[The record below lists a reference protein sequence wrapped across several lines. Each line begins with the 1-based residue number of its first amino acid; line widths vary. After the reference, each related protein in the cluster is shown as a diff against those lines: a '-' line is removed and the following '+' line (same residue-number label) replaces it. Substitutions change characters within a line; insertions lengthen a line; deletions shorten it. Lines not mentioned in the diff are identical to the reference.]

1 MRASRLTQLAVCSGA
16 PWSRVVFTTYALSLT
31 FFETVVLDEL
41 VRGGARD
48 ILILSDVEGVRCS
61 LSEKGVRGAGR
72 DYRLEPVALSDGKSV
87 FHPKLGAFIGDD
99 DAMLTVGSG
108 NLTFGGWANN
118 LEMVEFLHPSFAASA
133 FEDVAGLFE
142 ALAADPRCRHCAAE
156 SCEALAADLR
166 RSAIGH
172 IDRGDM
178 RVLHGLTRGIGTQI
192 EELASELGGA
202 TRLAV
207 ASPYFDD
214 GSGLAALGAR
224 LQLSEAFVH
233 RHGATAAG
241 TAPNWPRK
249 GMAINPVS
257 FDFLKDDDR
266 PLHAKAFEVVCRKG
280 RLLVAGSANASS
292 RALGEDG
299 NVEAVTV
306 RIQRGNFTRWGWAP
320 AEAPPWLSKVSEADE
335 SEGAR
340 VGVLRAQLD
349 GPLLSGWILTPRMAG
364 PAKLEQVTNLG
375 PELLGAVEI
384 DADGS
389 FRFETPGLEMQTWNA
404 GRLVLRV
411 SNDDCAAEGYASSTA
426 ATTAARRM
434 GSLAP
439 RLFAFLGGSDTPED
453 VAALLDWIFRE
464 PDHLPGMLAQSR
476 PAEPASP
483 GEAALLTAADLS
495 WTPKHLGQSGGEAGE
510 ARVMARIVEQL
521 RRSLRT
527 SKGPYE
533 PPLEVDDEVG
543 GEVTGADAER
553 QRRQHETAV
562 GRSDTLT
569 QEFLEWALEP
579 DQVDVWGVLALELL
593 NHMAQRLDWPASQIL
608 NWLERIA
615 GALTPWNVSVD
626 DRPLVAGSLLALIG
640 RLKPAVVRAHL
651 IRLRVLEIDAIADPS
666 LAPLFIRTSG
676 SDMAAA
682 WAEVAAT
689 RSVEEVVA
697 EFVQAL
703 RDPANASV
711 AVLAGSPLKDWC
723 PDEWPILL
731 GALTSERTRSQV
743 RFGARR
749 LTACPKCYS
758 ALPVSQSEQYR
769 TRLVATAKNCGH
781 GVIIFGGDAT

>member
-1 MRASRLTQLAVCSGA
+1 MTQLAVSSGA

-72 DYRLEPVALSDGKSV
+72 DYRLEPIALSDGKSV
-87 FHPKLGAFIGDD
+87 FHPKIGAFIGDG
-99 DAMLTVGSG
+99 DALLTVGSG

-142 ALAADPRCRHCAAE
+142 ALATHPRCRHYAAE
-156 SCEALAADLR
+156 SCESLAADLR
-166 RSAIGH
+166 LSASGQ
-172 IDRGDM
+172 IDRGDL
-178 RVLHGLTRGIGTQI
+178 RVLHGMTRGISVQL
-192 EELASELGGA
+192 EELAAGLGGA

-214 GSGLAALGAR
+214 GSGLAALGER
-224 LQLSEAFVH
+224 LQLSEIFVH
-233 RHGATAAG
+233 RHETTATG
-241 TAPNWPRK
+241 TAPNWPRR
-249 GMAINPVS
+249 GSLAIKPVS
-257 FDFLKDDDR
+257 FDFLGDDDR
-266 PLHAKAFEVVCRKG
+266 PLHAKAFEVVCRRG
-280 RLLVAGSANASS
+280 RLLVSGSANASS

-306 RIQRGNFTRWGWAP
+306 RIQRQDFTRWGWTP
-320 AEAPPWLSKVSEADE
+320 AAAPPWPPNASEPDE
-335 SEGAR
+335 SADTR

-349 GPLLSGWILTPRMAG
+349 GSLLSGWVLTPRMTGA
-364 PAKLEQVTNLG
+364 ARLEQVTNLG
-375 PELLGAVEI
+375 LEPLGAVAI
-384 DADGS
+384 DEDGS
-389 FRFETPGLEMQTWNA
+389 FRFETPGLETQAWNA

-426 ATTAARRM
+426 ATTVARRM

-439 RLFAFLGGSDTPED
+439 RLFAFLGGGDTPED
-453 VAALLDWIFRE
+453 VVALLDWIFRD
-464 PDHLPGMLAQSR
+464 PDHLPGMMAQSR
-476 PAEPASP
+476 QSEPATP
-483 GEAALLTAADLS
+483 GEATLLTSADLS
-495 WTPKHLGQSGGEAGE
+495 WAPKQQILSGREAGE
-510 ARVMARIVEQL
+510 ARIMARLVEQL

-533 PPLEVDDEVG
+533 PPLDVDDEPG
-543 GEVTGADAER
+543 GEGTGADAER
-553 QRRQHETAV
+553 QRRQHEVAV
-562 GRSDTLT
+562 ARSDTLT

-579 DQVDVWGVLALELL
+579 DQIDIWGVLALELL
-593 NHMAQRLDWPASQIL
+593 NHMAQRLDWSASQIL

-615 GALTPWNVSVD
+615 GALTLKSISAD
-626 DRPLVAGSLLALIG
+626 DRPLIAGSLLALIG
-640 RLKPAVVRAHL
+640 RLKPAVVRAHM
-651 IRLRVLEIDAIADPS
+651 IRLRVLETDAVADPS
-666 LAPLFIRTSG
+666 VAPLFIRTSG
-676 SDMAAA
+676 TDMASA
-682 WAEVAAT
+682 WAEVVAT

-703 RDPANASV
+703 RDPANAPV

-723 PDEWPILL
+723 PDEWPILW
-731 GALTSERTRSQV
+731 GALTSDRTRTQV

-758 ALPVSQSEQYR
+758 VLPVTQAEKYR